1 MVKEDWWHLLKVGSE
16 KVMIDEDTM
25 VIMKDME
32 CEWGYKAKSD
42 VILTCKLTSTIA
54 DEDER
59 MKQWNKRYT
68 FSMGVKEDIDSANNV
83 DDLSKQLE
91 HTTISDKDSDSG
103 ESSATTESIP
113 ATLK

>member
-54 DEDER
+54 D
-59 MKQWNKRYT
+59 
-68 FSMGVKEDIDSANNV
+68 
-83 DDLSKQLE
+83 
-91 HTTISDKDSDSG
+91 
-103 ESSATTESIP
+103 
-113 ATLK
+113 